1 MVISKI
7 VKRSDFDPNELKT
20 ISWNVEPSFEYY
32 IDEKTNEN
40 KRHLVGYKYTHGY
53 CIEFDIDNEVLS
65 RLLTNVIDSDLE
77 SEIFINYIV
86 SDPEKYKDELII
98 KSIQDSKHKAEV
110 IAQAGNVELGNIVTI
125 DYSWTQLKV
134 DSMERPITVPEFS
147 KPRGTYK
154 APDITPADIDI
165 ADTITVVWAIK

>member
-1 MVISKI
+1 M
-7 VKRSDFDPNELKT
+7 
-20 ISWNVEPSFEYY
+20 
-32 IDEKTNEN
+32 
-40 KRHLVGYKYTHGY
+40 
-53 CIEFDIDNEVLS
+53 
-65 RLLTNVIDSDLE
+65 LTNVIDSDLE
-77 SEIFINYIV
+77 PEIFINYIV

-154 APDITPADIDI
+154 TPDITPADIDI